1 MSKSNR
7 TEDALVKLVDEGR
20 EVTIESASVY
30 RRFEVLER
38 QMADELRRISTADTD
53 PELEHV
59 EAETALRVKHNA
71 VVKAIRQ
78 WEAKH

>member
-20 EVTIESASVY
+20 AVELTTEAGY
-30 RRFEVLER
+30 QRFKALER
-38 QMADELRRISTADTD
+38 QISDELRRISTADTD

-78 WEAKH
+78 WEAKL